1 MRGGLGKGFFDL
13 IGEQLDNSTLE
24 VSLDAIVPHPHQP
37 RRHFEHGSL
46 QELANSIKEKGL
58 LQPLLVRPVSEDKY
72 ELIAGERRWRAC
84 QLAKIQTVL
93 VMVKPADDQEILE
106 LALIE
111 NIQREDI
118 SPLECARVYRKLADD
133 FGLTQEQIAQ
143 KVGKSRSA
151 VANTL
156 RLLNLSAPI
165 QEALESKKI
174 TEGHARTIVGIKDPA
189 SQEELYQKIKE
200 KKLTVRQTEKEVQ
213 KPSLIPASKEVPDK
227 NLVGLIQQS
236 LENHLNAKVL
246 ILREKSNK
254 GKIIIE
260 FHSKEQFSV
269 LLKKMGL

>member
-200 KKLTVRQTEKEVQ
+200 KKFK
-213 KPSLIPASKEVPDK
+213 
-227 NLVGLIQQS
+227 
-236 LENHLNAKVL
+236 
-246 ILREKSNK
+246 
-254 GKIIIE
+254 
-260 FHSKEQFSV
+260 
-269 LLKKMGL
+269 